1 MVRKSSLLLL
11 VICVFCELAL
21 TQGRVAIVGGT
32 VLNVRDGSL
41 LPGAIIVI
49 EDDRIV
55 SVSSGGQ
62 PPAGASLVDA
72 RGKYILPGLIDLHV
86 HYRDWAPELY
96 LNHGVTSVVD
106 LGRATDWIQTQ
117 RAGIAN
123 GTIPGPRLFIAARI
137 EGEREPRDVLME
149 SRPIERVY
157 IAQITGGNQFVSP
170 DRGSHMAKNV
180 TDAREAM
187 RDYVSGRVKVDA
199 IKTIH
204 NLNMEPLRAIVEEAR
219 KANLPVIGHFE
230 NARLAADA
238 GANGVEH
245 TWAVA
250 VSIVDPQARE
260 KALQK
265 VTKGFLPPAE
275 TFMDMQKLPDLV
287 RYMVQREV
295 YLNPT
300 MRMTWAGAEALLE
313 KGFHHEEFDLL
324 FGDWRLRYIPL
335 GWKLANLKEF
345 FEIDLWHRADLTQ
358 YDRDLF
364 EQGYKN
370 AQRLIKTFVDA
381 GGKLYAGTDCASM
394 CVPGLGMH
402 QELELLV
409 DTGITPLQALQAATI
424 NPAELMR
431 MEDRLGSLEEGK
443 EGDVLILDANPLE
456 DIRNTRKIAKV
467 ISRGRVLDGQY
478 HADFQNPIPS
488 DQREASSHYFP
499 SPRIRRASLEAMTE
513 GISGATVTVRGTGFI
528 PYSFVLLDGQKLKTE
543 FIDEFQLSA
552 KVPAELLKP
561 GTFPV
566 TVENPDYGSVWVR
579 GTPDLSQFRILDH
592 VSNAFL
598 LLVKP
603 KTESR

>member
-1 MVRKSSLLLL
+1 MFRKSSLLLF

-21 TQGRVAIVGGT
+21 AQGRVAIVGGT

-41 LPGAIIVI
+41 MPGAVVVI
-49 EDDRIV
+49 EGDRIV
-55 SVSSGGQ
+55 SVSAGGQ
-62 PPAGASLVDA
+62 PPAGATLVDA
-72 RGKYILPGLIDLHV
+72 RGKYVLPGLIDLHV

-106 LGRATDWIQTQ
+106 LGSATDWIQAQ
-117 RAGIAN
+117 KAGIAN

-137 EGEREPRDVLME
+137 EGEREPREVLME

-157 IAQITGGNQFVSP
+157 IAQITGGDQIVAS
-170 DRGSHMAKNV
+170 DRGSHMAKNIAE
-180 TDAREAM
+180 AREAM

-204 NLNMEPLRAIVEEAR
+204 NLKAEPLRAIVEDAR
-219 KANLPVIGHFE
+219 KANIPVIGHFE

-238 GANGVEH
+238 GVNGVEH

-250 VSIVDPQARE
+250 AAIVDLQVRE
-260 KALQK
+260 NALQK
-265 VTKGFLPPAE
+265 VTPGFLPPAE
-275 TFMDMQKLPDLV
+275 TFMDMQKLPDIIQ
-287 RYMVQREV
+287 RMVQRGV

-300 MRMTWAGAEALLE
+300 MRMTWAGADALLE

-324 FGDWRLRYIPL
+324 LGDWRLRYIPL

-345 FEIDLWHRADLTQ
+345 FEIDLWHRDDLTQ

-364 EQGYKN
+364 EQGYQN
-370 AQRLIKTFVDA
+370 AQRLIKAFVDA

-394 CVPGLGMH
+394 CVPGIGMH

-424 NPAELMR
+424 HPAELMR
-431 MEDRLGSLEEGK
+431 LQDRLGTLEEGK
-443 EGDVLILDANPLE
+443 AGDVLILDANPLE

-499 SPRIRRASLEAMTE
+499 SPRIRRASLEAVTD
-513 GISGATVTVRGTGFI
+513 GTSGATVTVRGTGFI
-528 PYSFVLLDGQKLKTE
+528 PYSFVLLDGKKLQTE
-543 FIDEFQLSA
+543 FIDEFQLRA
-552 KVPAELLKP
+552 NVPAELLQS

-566 TVENPDYGSVWVR
+566 TVENPNYGAVWVR
-579 GTPDLSQFRILDH
+579 GNPNLSRFRILDH

-598 LLVKP
+598 LLLQP
-603 KTESR
+603 GTESR